1 MDEATTYERR
11 FRRAGLP
18 LFIEGY
24 SATEDIFTRALPFLS
39 FVFIVEMLGA
49 LNFSWG
55 PVANVFAVLGGVAL
69 LLIGFGVANRIQ
81 DRPFRSMPARIGK
94 VELAVFVLVPP
105 ALPLVFGGQ
114 WRSALVTAALNL
126 LILGAIYLFV
136 GYGVL
141 SILWWAGARLFSDLA
156 ASFGLLVRALPMLMI
171 FSLVLFFTTEMWQ
184 VFSTLAVRLIV
195 ALSVL
200 LFALAAAF
208 MLARIPREVT
218 ALEREAGTG
227 PPLTRKQRTNV
238 GLVMFIAQALQ
249 VLIVTVAIGVFF
261 VLLGVLA
268 VPPETQEAWI
278 GGAADL
284 WWGSELFGIHVELTE
299 QLVLVAGGI
308 AAFSGL
314 YFAIAVLTDSTYRE
328 EFLSQITGEMRKTF
342 RQRAEYLRILRTPRG
357 EMPTA

>member
-18 LFIEGY
+18 LFIDGY
-24 SATEDIFTRALPFLS
+24 TAREDIFTRALPLLS
-39 FVFIVEMLGA
+39 FVFIIEMLGA

-55 PVANVFAVLGGVAL
+55 PVANVLAVLGGVAVL
-69 LLIGFGVANRIQ
+69 LAGFGIANRTQ
-81 DRPFRSMPARIGK
+81 RRPFFSMPAKVGS
-94 VELAVFVLVPP
+94 VELAVFVALPP

-114 WRSALVTAALNL
+114 WRSALVTAGLNL
-126 LILGAIYLFV
+126 LLLGVVYAVV

-141 SILWWAGARLFSDLA
+141 SILRWAGSRLFSDLA
-156 ASFGLLVRALPMLMI
+156 SSFGLLVRALPMLMI

-195 ALSVL
+195 ALSLL
-200 LFALAAAF
+200 LFTLAAAF

-227 PPLTRKQRTNV
+227 PPLSRKQRTNV
-238 GLVMFIAQALQ
+238 GLVMFVAQALQ
-249 VLIVTVAIGVFF
+249 VLIVTVAIGAFF

-268 VPPETQEAWI
+268 VPPATQATWI
-278 GGAADL
+278 GGPTEL
-284 WWGSELFGIHVELTE
+284 WAGFDLFGIRVELTE

-314 YFAIAVLTDSTYRE
+314 YFAIAVLTDSIYRE
-328 EFLSQITGEMRKTF
+328 EFLSQVTGEMRKTF
-342 RQRAEYLRILRTPRG
+342 RQRAEYLRILQAPQG

>member
-1 MDEATTYERR
+1 MEETKAYERR
-11 FRRAGLP
+11 FRKAGLP

-24 SATEDIFTRALPFLS
+24 SATEHVFTRALPLLS

-49 LNFSWG
+49 VNYSWG
-55 PVANVFAVLGGVAL
+55 PVANVLAVIGGVAL
-69 LLIGFGVANRIQ
+69 LLVGFGITNRLQ
-81 DRPFRSMPARIGK
+81 GRPFFSVPAK
-94 VELAVFVLVPP
+94 VGTIELAVFVLVPP

-126 LILGAIYLFV
+126 VLLGAVYLFV
-136 GYGVL
+136 GYGML

-195 ALSVL
+195 ALSAL

-208 MLARIPREVT
+208 MLARLPREVT
-218 ALEREAGTG
+218 ALEREAGAG
-227 PPLTRKQRTNV
+227 PPLSRKQRTNV

-249 VLIVTVAIGVFF
+249 VLIVTVAIGGFF

-268 VPPETQEAWI
+268 VPPATQAAWI
-278 GGAADL
+278 GGPTDL
-284 WWGSELFGIHVELTE
+284 WWGFELFGIHVELTE

-328 EFLSQITGEMRKTF
+328 EFLSQITGEMRQTF
-342 RQRAEYLRILRTPRG
+342 RQRAEYLRVLQTPRG